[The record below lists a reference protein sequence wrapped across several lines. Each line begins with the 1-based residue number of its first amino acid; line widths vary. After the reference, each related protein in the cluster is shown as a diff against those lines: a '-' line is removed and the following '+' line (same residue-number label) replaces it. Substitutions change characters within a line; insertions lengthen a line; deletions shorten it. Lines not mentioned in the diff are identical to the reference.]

1 MKRFIL
7 ILLSIVLVFSLAA
20 CNGTKTPEEN
30 GGPDTVIGGTFV
42 QNENYAHSG
51 TVEGGNYPRG
61 DEPVS
66 WFDAAVLSVSGNT
79 IFVEAHDE
87 SWVKHACAAELYV
100 TTKLYSGETLSSFKQ
115 GDKVRIVYD
124 GMIAESYPA
133 QIFTVY
139 NIIALTDD
147 GEVDTG
153 KSYGGT
159 YVVDEG
165 YTHSGTVEGGN
176 YPEGYEPVSWF
187 DAKVV
192 EVYSGKILVESYE
205 DSMYSGLYEVATT
218 LYSGEKLTCFSAGD
232 DIRIT
237 YNGMIAMSYPA
248 QIFTVYSIAF
258 LTVEDTSSDFY
269 FSVTWGVFGI
279 SSYDSKT
286 GKLVKTTDA
295 THPED
300 YVTEY
305 FLTDAEREEIRA
317 ILTDLDIENLGEFDY
332 DDFGLSDPHL
342 SLSLTVKMGDIDKT
356 VNIPEAEI
364 GYDGGRTPKAKK
376 LLSAIEAI
384 RDILVNTD
392 EWKALPD
399 YEFYYD

>member
-7 ILLSIVLVFSLAA
+7 ILLSIALILSLAA

-30 GGPDTVIGGTFV
+30 GGPDTVIGGGTYV
-42 QNENYAHSG
+42 PYKDYPHSG
-51 TVEGGNYPRG
+51 TVEGGNYPKG
-61 DEPVS
+61 DEMVA
-66 WFDAAVLSVSGNT
+66 WFDATVIGIQSGTILVESHAESFEGNCSSDQIYVS
-79 IFVEAHDE
+79 
-87 SWVKHACAAELYV
+87 
-100 TTKLYSGETLSSFKQ
+100 TKLYSGTQIACFEI
-115 GDKVRIVYD
+115 GD
-124 GMIAESYPA
+124 
-133 QIFTVY
+133 
-139 NIIALTDD
+139 
-147 GEVDTG
+147 EV
-153 KSYGGT
+153 
-159 YVVDEG
+159 
-165 YTHSGTVEGGN
+165 
-176 YPEGYEPVSWF
+176 
-187 DAKVV
+187 
-192 EVYSGKILVESYE
+192 
-205 DSMYSGLYEVATT
+205 
-218 LYSGEKLTCFSAGD
+218 
-232 DIRIT
+232 RIT
-237 YNGMIAMSYPA
+237 YNGMIAESYPA

-269 FSVTWGVFGI
+269 FSMTWGVFGI
-279 SSYDSKT
+279 SSYDSRT

-305 FLTDAEREEIRA
+305 FLTDAERKEIRA
-317 ILTDLDIENLGEFDY
+317 ILTELDIESLGEFDY

-376 LLSAIEAI
+376 LLSAIKAI